1 MGARKFLVSYN
12 VFFDS
17 ADVAMAR
24 AIARE
29 VRTAA
34 SGLKSVKAIGMLAHG
49 RAQLALNISD
59 FEATP
64 ISQVYRKIAHLA
76 TRHKVEIAGAE
87 VVGLIPEAAL
97 ERESD
102 WVRLLE
108 GFDPQ
113 TKVLERRL
121 ERPLPWPGVM

>member
-1 MGARKFLVSYN
+1 
-12 VFFDS
+12 
-17 ADVAMAR
+17 VATAR

-34 SGLKSVKAIGMLAHG
+34 SGLKSVKAIGMVAHG
-49 RAQLALNISD
+49 RAQLALNVSD
-59 FEATP
+59 FQATP
-64 ISQVYRKIAHLA
+64 ISQVYKKVAQLA
-76 TRHKVEIAGAE
+76 ARHKVEIAGAQIM
-87 VVGLIPEAAL
+87 GLIPEAAL

-113 TKVLERRL
+113 TKILERRL
-121 ERPLPWPGVM
+121 EHPLAWPGVS

>member
-1 MGARKFLVSYN
+1 VGARKFLVSYN

-17 ADVAMAR
+17 TDVAMAR

-29 VRTAA
+29 VRTA
-34 SGLKSVKAIGMLAHG
+34 SGGLKSVKAIGMLAHG

-59 FEATP
+59 FQATP
-64 ISQVYRKIAHLA
+64 VSQVFRKVAQLA
-76 TRHKVEIAGAE
+76 VRHKVGIAGAE
-87 VVGLIPEAAL
+87 VIGLIPEAAL

-102 WVRLLE
+102 WMRLLE

-113 TKVLERRL
+113 TKILEHRL
-121 ERPLPWPGVM
+121 EEPLAWPGA